1 LEPVGVRVQGLAGND
16 QVLALARLAE
26 TRSATGDF
34 TVRAV
39 DGLFHELRLPA
50 PIRIDNVVT
59 GLAKKG
65 LVRKG
70 KDRGAWRVTPVGKAT
85 SEALVSAIDLAALE
99 AEAATTGARLGDAP
113 HPVILPEFGAPPS
126 LIPALRKFLAE
137 HEFDRN
143 VFGMTRFPDDA
154 EEEPSDP
161 VKKALDVARA
171 VCEAHALEFHLAG
184 DRKILD
190 HLWPNVAAHM
200 WASRYGIA
208 FFEDLADPPW
218 GLNYNLTIEVGSMMM
233 TGRRCALLKDV
244 SIQSMPTDL
253 VGRIY
258 EPVDLTRP
266 KTVEHALHRWIRDEL
281 DLGPC
286 GHCGDSGSLR

>member
-1 LEPVGVRVQGLAGND
+1 MEPVGVRVQGLASND

-26 TRSATGDF
+26 SRSETGDF
-34 TVRAV
+34 TLRAV

-50 PIRIDNVVT
+50 PSRIDNVVT
-59 GLAKKG
+59 GLAKRG
-65 LVRKG
+65 LVRRG
-70 KDRGAWRVTPVGKAT
+70 KDRGLWRVTPVGKGT
-85 SEALVSAIDLAALE
+85 SETLLSAIDLAALH

-126 LIPALRKFLAE
+126 LIPALRRFLAE

-143 VFGMTRFPDDA
+143 VFGMTRFPDDH

-161 VKKALDVARA
+161 VKQALDVARA
-171 VCEAHALEFHLAG
+171 ACEAHALEFHLAS

-190 HLWPNVAAHM
+190 DLWPNVAAHM

-208 FFEDLADPPW
+208 FFEDLADPPR
-218 GLNYNLTIEVGSMMM
+218 GLSYNLTIEVGSMTI
-233 TGRRCALLKDV
+233 TGRRCALLKDA
-244 SIQSMPTDL
+244 SIKSMPTDL

-258 EPVDLTRP
+258 ESVDLTRP
-266 KTVEHALHRWIRDEL
+266 KTVEKALHRWIRDDL
-281 DLGPC
+281 DLGACPDC
-286 GHCGDSGSLR
+286 KEPRM